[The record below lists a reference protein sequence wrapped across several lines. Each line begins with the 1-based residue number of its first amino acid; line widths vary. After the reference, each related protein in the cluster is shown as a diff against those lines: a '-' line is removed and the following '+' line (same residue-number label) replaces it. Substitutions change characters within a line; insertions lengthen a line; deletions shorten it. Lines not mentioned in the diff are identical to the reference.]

1 MSICLKPIGYVR
13 TQYSDDEVR
22 KSING
27 VEGYIEVLEEYR
39 EGLLGLAEYSHIIV
53 IAYLH
58 KTPEYAR
65 KTLIVKPRKLLL
77 LGFSLQEL
85 PEIGVFAC
93 DSPHRPNPVAIT
105 ILEITNLKEN
115 KIYVKG
121 LDLFNGTP
129 VLDIKPYTPMRCID
143 RDKLRIP
150 KWITNLQER
159 MMSIMKEK
167 EKLL

>member
-1 MSICLKPIGYVR
+1 MGICLKPIGYVR

-39 EGLLGLAEYSHIIV
+39 EGLLGLEEYSHIIV

-85 PEIGVFAC
+85 PEVGVFAC

-115 KIYVKG
+115 KIYVK
-121 LDLFNGTP
+121 
-129 VLDIKPYTPMRCID
+129 
-143 RDKLRIP
+143 
-150 KWITNLQER
+150 
-159 MMSIMKEK
+159 
-167 EKLL
+167 